1 MVRII
6 LLGPPGGGKGT
17 VAKKLQEDFKIPVIS
32 TGEILRGEMAKGTQ
46 LGKEVKGIIARG
58 ELVPDEII
66 LKLIRKRIEEEDCQ
80 KGYIFDGFPRN
91 LEQAKSLDRLYR
103 QMDQDIDQV
112 FYFEIPFEQVIERLS
127 KRRVCR
133 KCGANFNLSF
143 NPPKKEN
150 VCDFCGGEL
159 YQRVDDKEET
169 IKNRLMVFE
178 KQTLPLKD
186 YYQKKKILTTLD
198 ARLSKK
204 AYLKIKDI
212 IQKARVEN

>member
-1 MVRII
+1 MRII

>member
-1 MVRII
+1 VRII